1 MTIAGFKITKNHII
15 TLAIVAGVIGLIGF
29 KNSLER
35 KASEEDA
42 KQKAKEA
49 AEEYQR
55 THQQGTEFSY
65 DYDAVLQKNL
75 VKKYGDPPEGFKWSV
90 TGDLVAVGS
99 DTMNAE
105 DVLYT
110 YLRSLSMLDFYT
122 AQEYSEDSNVVSTYQ
137 DYYANYGIED
147 YYDDFLR
154 KQYKY
159 ALTTLEILQIGD
171 TAVFADGTENV
182 TVKLNM
188 IDLTDKDFWL
198 KDKDTL
204 FDTLFNYKVYQDDD
218 TKADQYLYDY
228 IYNLYEQGSLPKKEV
243 DVEIVL
249 GKSAGGGWLVTNDK
263 ELDAALG
270 YDWGTDIAKFIQD
283 EYQQYELKRTLKESL
298 DKGDD

>member
-249 GKSAGGGWLVTNDK
+249 GKSSGGGWLVTNDK

>member
-249 GKSAGGGWLVTNDK
+249 GKSSGGGWLVTNDK

-283 EYQQYELKRTLKESL
+283 EYQQSELKRTLKESL

>member
-122 AQEYSEDSNVVSTYQ
+122 AQEYSDDSNVVSTYQ

>member
-29 KNSLER
+29 KNSLEK

-90 TGDLVAVGS
+90 TGDLVAIGS

-137 DYYANYGIED
+137 DYYNNYGIED

-228 IYNLYEQGSLPKKEV
+228 IYNLYEKGSLPKKEV

>member
-228 IYNLYEQGSLPKKEV
+228 IYKLYEKGSLPKKEV

>member
-15 TLAIVAGVIGLIGF
+15 TLAVVAGVIGLIGF
-29 KNSLER
+29 KSSLEK

-228 IYNLYEQGSLPKKEV
+228 IYKLYEKGSLPKKEV

>member
-228 IYNLYEQGSLPKKEV
+228 IYNLYEKGSLPKKEV

>member
-15 TLAIVAGVIGLIGF
+15 TLAVVAGVIGLICF
-29 KNSLER
+29 KSSLEK

>member
-15 TLAIVAGVIGLIGF
+15 TLAVVAGVIGLIGF

-228 IYNLYEQGSLPKKEV
+228 IYNLYEKGSLPKKEV

>member
-29 KNSLER
+29 KNSLEK

-228 IYNLYEQGSLPKKEV
+228 IYKLYEKGSLPKKEV

-249 GKSAGGGWLVTNDK
+249 GKSSGGGWLVTNDK

>member
-15 TLAIVAGVIGLIGF
+15 TIAIVAGVIGLIGF

-228 IYNLYEQGSLPKKEV
+228 IYKLYEKGSLPKKEV

>member
-35 KASEEDA
+35 RASEEDA

-65 DYDAVLQKNL
+65 DYDAVMQKNL

-228 IYNLYEQGSLPKKEV
+228 IYNLYEKGSLPKKEV

>member
-1 MTIAGFKITKNHII
+1 MMIAGFKITKNHII
-15 TLAIVAGVIGLIGF
+15 TVAIVAGVIGLIGF
-29 KNSLER
+29 KSSLEKR
-35 KASEEDA
+35 ADKAEA
-42 KQKAKEA
+42 KQKAQEA

-90 TGDLVAVGS
+90 TGELVAIGS

-137 DYYANYGIED
+137 DYYNNYGIED

-228 IYNLYEQGSLPKKEV
+228 IYKLYEKGSLPKKEV

-298 DKGDD
+298 NKGED

>member
-29 KNSLER
+29 KNSLEK

-228 IYNLYEQGSLPKKEV
+228 IYKLYEQGSLPKKEV

>member
-15 TLAIVAGVIGLIGF
+15 TLAIVAGVIGLIGL

-228 IYNLYEQGSLPKKEV
+228 IYKLYEKGSLPKKEV

-249 GKSAGGGWLVTNDK
+249 GKSSGGGWLVTNDK

>member
-1 MTIAGFKITKNHII
+1 MMIAGFKITKNHIV
-15 TLAIVAGVIGLIGF
+15 AFAVVAGVIGMLGL
-29 KNSLER
+29 NSSLKKQQER
-35 KASEEDA
+35 AA
-42 KQKAKEA
+42 A
-49 AEEYQR
+49 AEEARKRAEEFQKNNN
-55 THQQGTEFSY
+55 QSTEFNY

-90 TGDLVAVGS
+90 TGELVAIGS
-99 DTMNAE
+99 DTMTAE

-122 AQEYSEDSNVVSTYQ
+122 AQEYSQDSNVVSTYQ
-137 DYYANYGIED
+137 DYYNNYGVED

-188 IDLTDKDFWL
+188 IDLTNKDFWL
-198 KDKDTL
+198 QDKDTL
-204 FDTLFNYKVYQDDD
+204 FDNLFQYNVYQDDD
-218 TKADQYLYDY
+218 TKAEQYLYDY
-228 IYNLYEQGSLPKKEV
+228 IYGLYEKGSLPKKEV

-283 EYQQYELKRTLKESL
+283 QYQDYELQRTLKESL
-298 DKGDD
+298 GKDD

>member
-1 MTIAGFKITKNHII
+1 MMIAGFKITKQHIM
-15 TLAIVAGVIGLIGF
+15 IVGGIILVVGLIGLSSHL
-29 KNSLER
+29 KEQQK
-35 KASEEDA
+35 KAEAAEEA
-42 KQKAKEA
+42 KKA
-49 AEEYQR
+49 AEEYQKN
-55 THQQGTEFSY
+55 HNQSTEYSY
-65 DYDAVLQKNL
+65 DYDAALQASL
-75 VKKYGDPPEGFKWSV
+75 VKKYGDPPKGFKWSV
-90 TGDLVAVGS
+90 TGELVAVGS
-99 DTMNAE
+99 DSMNAE

-122 AQEYSEDSNVVSTYQ
+122 AQEYSDDSNVVSTYK
-137 DYYANYGIED
+137 DYYENYGIED

-198 KDKDTL
+198 QDKGTL
-204 FDTLFNYKVYQDDD
+204 FDKLYEYKVNQDDE
-218 TKADQYLYDY
+218 TKADKYLYDY
-228 IYNLYEQGSLPKKEV
+228 IYGIYEKGSLPKKEV

-249 GKSAGGGWLVTNDK
+249 GKSAGGGWLVQNDK

-283 EYQQYELKRTLKESL
+283 EYQKYELKRTLKESL
-298 DKGDD
+298 GEE

>member
-1 MTIAGFKITKNHII
+1 MMIAGFKITKNHII
-15 TLAIVAGVIGLIGF
+15 TVAIVAGVIGLIGF
-29 KNSLER
+29 KSSLEKR
-35 KASEEDA
+35 ADKAEAE
-42 KQKAKEA
+42 QKAKEA
-49 AEEYQR
+49 AEEFQR
-55 THQQGTEFSY
+55 RNQQGTEFSY

-90 TGDLVAVGS
+90 TGELVAIGS

-137 DYYANYGIED
+137 DYYNNYGIED

-198 KDKDTL
+198 MDKDTL

-228 IYNLYEQGSLPKKEV
+228 IYKLYEKGSLPKKEV

-298 DKGDD
+298 NKGED

>member
-35 KASEEDA
+35 RASEEDA

-228 IYNLYEQGSLPKKEV
+228 IYNLYEKGSLPKKEV

-249 GKSAGGGWLVTNDK
+249 GKSSGGGWLVTNDK

>member
-75 VKKYGDPPEGFKWSV
+75 VKKYGDPPDGFKWSV

-228 IYNLYEQGSLPKKEV
+228 IYKLYEKGSLPKKEV

>member
-1 MTIAGFKITKNHII
+1 
-15 TLAIVAGVIGLIGF
+15 
-29 KNSLER
+29 
-35 KASEEDA
+35 
-42 KQKAKEA
+42 
-49 AEEYQR
+49 
-55 THQQGTEFSY
+55 
-65 DYDAVLQKNL
+65 
-75 VKKYGDPPEGFKWSV
+75 
-90 TGDLVAVGS
+90 
-99 DTMNAE
+99 MNAE

-249 GKSAGGGWLVTNDK
+249 GKSSGGGWLVTNDK

-270 YDWGTDIAKFIQD
+270 YDWGTDIAKFIHD

>member
-15 TLAIVAGVIGLIGF
+15 TLAIVAGVMGLIGF

-228 IYNLYEQGSLPKKEV
+228 IYKLYEKGSLPKKEV

>member
-1 MTIAGFKITKNHII
+1 MTIAGFKITKNHIV

-75 VKKYGDPPEGFKWSV
+75 VKKYGDPPDGFKWSV

-228 IYNLYEQGSLPKKEV
+228 IYKLYEKGSLPKKEV

>member
-15 TLAIVAGVIGLIGF
+15 TLAVVAGVIGLIGF

-249 GKSAGGGWLVTNDK
+249 GKSSGGGWLVTNDK

>member
-15 TLAIVAGVIGLIGF
+15 TLAVVAGVIGLIGF
-29 KNSLER
+29 KSSLEK

-228 IYNLYEQGSLPKKEV
+228 IYNLYEKGSLPKKEV

>member
-42 KQKAKEA
+42 KQKAKET

>member
-15 TLAIVAGVIGLIGF
+15 TLAIVAGVIGLLGF
-29 KNSLER
+29 KSSLEKR
-35 KASEEDA
+35 ASEEDA

-75 VKKYGDPPEGFKWSV
+75 VKKYGDPPKGFKWSV

-228 IYNLYEQGSLPKKEV
+228 IYKLYEKGSLPKKEV

>member
-204 FDTLFNYKVYQDDD
+204 FDTLFDYKVYQDDD

>member
-228 IYNLYEQGSLPKKEV
+228 IYKLYEKGTLPKKEV

-249 GKSAGGGWLVTNDK
+249 GKSSGGGWLVTNDK

>member
-29 KNSLER
+29 KSSLEK
-35 KASEEDA
+35 KASEEEA

-228 IYNLYEQGSLPKKEV
+228 IYKLYEKGSLPKKEV

>member
-29 KNSLER
+29 KSSLEK

-42 KQKAKEA
+42 KQKAKES

-249 GKSAGGGWLVTNDK
+249 GKSSGGGWLVTNDK
-263 ELDAALG
+263 ELDAAVG

>member
-15 TLAIVAGVIGLIGF
+15 TLAVVAGVIGLIGF

-228 IYNLYEQGSLPKKEV
+228 IYNLYEKGSLPKKEV

-249 GKSAGGGWLVTNDK
+249 GKSSGGGWLVTNDK

>member
-15 TLAIVAGVIGLIGF
+15 TLAVVAGVIGLIGF

-228 IYNLYEQGSLPKKEV
+228 IYKLYEKGSLPKKEV

-249 GKSAGGGWLVTNDK
+249 GKSSGGGWLVTNDK

>member
-228 IYNLYEQGSLPKKEV
+228 IYKLYEKGSLPKKEV

-249 GKSAGGGWLVTNDK
+249 GKSSGGGWLVTNDK

>member
-29 KNSLER
+29 KNSLEK

-228 IYNLYEQGSLPKKEV
+228 IYKLYEKGSLPKKEV

>member
-29 KNSLER
+29 KSSLEK

-228 IYNLYEQGSLPKKEV
+228 IYNLYEKGSLPKKEV